1 MFKTTLKEKGHI
13 CTAAK
18 PCHDPMVTPLQIKP
32 VVRKTGC
39 ANGSCIPPYQKQL
52 FFSSGQKKDPVVHG
66 LHTQKGA
73 ETKNLRKSLRLPRL
87 TDLAPT

>member
-13 CTAAK
+13 CAAAK

-39 ANGSCIPPYQKQL
+39 S
-52 FFSSGQKKDPVVHG
+52 
-66 LHTQKGA
+66 
-73 ETKNLRKSLRLPRL
+73 
-87 TDLAPT
+87 